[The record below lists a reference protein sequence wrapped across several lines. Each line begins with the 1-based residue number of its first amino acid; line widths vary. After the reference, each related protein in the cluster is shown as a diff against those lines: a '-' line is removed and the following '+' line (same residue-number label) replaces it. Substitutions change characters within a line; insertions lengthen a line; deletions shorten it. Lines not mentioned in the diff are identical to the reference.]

1 MQKQKLLEEMSI
13 KNKGTKAHCLLVKR
27 GHLEKLRVL
36 AKMNNVENNSK
47 KKKKKRK
54 MTSER
59 KEKLN
64 KKRKHQRD

>member
-1 MQKQKLLEEMSI
+1 
-13 KNKGTKAHCLLVKR
+13 LVKR

-47 KKKKKRK
+47 NRK

-59 KEKLN
+59 KEKLK
-64 KKRKHQRD
+64 KKRKRQRDCLKCVNPPLS